1 MTDGGTALL
10 LLQPHWSQK
19 IITQALNLN
28 KSFISKAKMQA
39 IQRGL
44 MDNKQT
50 PTAEGMEYLEWVKT
64 QYDIMAYVKKVN
76 QFAENSP

>member
-1 MTDGGTALL
+1 
-10 LLQPHWSQK
+10 
-19 IITQALNLN
+19 
-28 KSFISKAKMQA
+28 MQA

-50 PTAEGMEYLEWVKT
+50 PTAEGMEYLECAKT

>member
-1 MTDGGTALL
+1 
-10 LLQPHWSQK
+10 
-19 IITQALNLN
+19 
-28 KSFISKAKMQA
+28 MQA

>member
-1 MTDGGTALL
+1 MEVPLYSCYNHIEARKYSHRL
-10 LLQPHWSQK
+10 
-19 IITQALNLN
+19 LNLN

-44 MDNKQT
+44 MDIKQT